1 MLSYIIKKV
10 LILFFLIISTTSLL
24 FLIIRLIPGNPSIDI
39 IGNMANNEQIQYIE
53 KNLDLDK
60 PIFTQYQIYVKKT
73 LNFDFGNSYTYKKKV
88 SLIIIQFL
96 PNTLYLSI
104 LAMFF
109 AIIISFPLG
118 VTASLYPNSTID
130 IFATIISSS
139 FLAIPNFLLG
149 PLLILVFSIGFNLL
163 PVSGSGGFEYI
174 ILPALTL
181 GLSMTAF
188 LTKIIRGTFY
198 AETNKPYVLFA
209 KAKGLS
215 NIQIVFKHIFK
226 NAMIPVLTVMGLQF
240 GSLISGVIITETVFS
255 WQGLGTLLINGIRFR
270 DYPLIQGLVL
280 FILLMYLLINFMIDF
295 SYLFFNPKLRRK
307 DV

>member
-1 MLSYIIKKV
+1 
-10 LILFFLIISTTSLL
+10 
-24 FLIIRLIPGNPSIDI
+24 
-39 IGNMANNEQIQYIE
+39 
-53 KNLDLDK
+53 
-60 PIFTQYQIYVKKT
+60 
-73 LNFDFGNSYTYKKKV
+73 
-88 SLIIIQFL
+88 
-96 PNTLYLSI
+96 
-104 LAMFF
+104 MFF

-118 VTASLYPNSTID
+118 ITASLYPNSAID
-130 IFATIISSS
+130 VFATIISSS

-149 PLLILVFSIGFNLL
+149 PLLILIFSVGFNLL

-181 GLSMTAF
+181 GLSMTAL
-188 LTKIIRGTFY
+188 LTKMIRGTFY

-255 WQGLGTLLINGIRFR
+255 WQGLGSLLINGIRFR